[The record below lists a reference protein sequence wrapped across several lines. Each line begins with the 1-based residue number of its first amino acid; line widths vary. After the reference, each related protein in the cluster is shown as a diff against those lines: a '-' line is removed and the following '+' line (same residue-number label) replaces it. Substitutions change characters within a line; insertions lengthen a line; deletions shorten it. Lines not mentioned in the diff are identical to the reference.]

1 MKVRGSVLQKSAHG
15 LELPQ
20 SRETHM
26 RLNKDNGRKST
37 HLRNIKEAKSIISF
51 MMEMSIAISIYGNSV
66 LLSYLLPIDI
76 NTGL

>member
-26 RLNKDNGRKST
+26 HLNKDNDRKST
-37 HLRNIKEAKSIISF
+37 HLRNIKEAKSILSF
-51 MMEMSIAISIYGNSV
+51 MMEMNIAISIYGNICSSF
-66 LLSYLLPIDI
+66 LFIT
-76 NTGL
+76 N